1 MKFFFHLRSL
11 AFLLMIWAFSASAQ
25 QGVVIGSNATNPT
38 PAPDANAVLWLIGN
52 GNQGLIVPIVTNTA
66 AVVTPTKGMV
76 VYNAAD
82 NTLYYYNGTWTAVGS
97 GSTGGGNALLKI
109 SGNTVSV
116 DPAGTASINLAST
129 APNANGQLMMWD
141 GTKWTSS
148 TGAAPTNG
156 QYLQWNTAANSWQ
169 PVNSPSTSSL
179 TNPMT
184 NPNEMIIGGTSGV
197 PAKLNAPGG
206 PNKVLTTD
214 GAGAPTWNSTLSLGG
229 SLAVTGGVTAS
240 SSVTAGSFIGNGN
253 QVTNL
258 DAGKITAG
266 IVPITNGGTGG
277 NSTSAGFVFAGPT
290 SGIGA
295 PSFRA
300 LTATDIPS
308 LNLSKVASGTL
319 PVTQGGTGL
328 SATPLAGQLLIGNG
342 AGFTLSTLSVVG
354 GLAISNTAG
363 SVILGTTGNFGTQN
377 LTTTGTLSAGPTT
390 VNGDITTSGYT
401 QMGASA
407 PGLQV
412 LEITGTT
419 ANSADGV
426 VNINIG
432 IDQSRIVFS
441 SVYVVDASSE
451 LIPPM
456 YLRTG
461 FPTYTFNY
469 FFSGTTLFIVNVDA
483 LPFSSTSI
491 RNRPIRAT
499 IFYKP

>member
-1 MKFFFHLRSL
+1 MKFLSHLRSL
-11 AFLLMIWAFSASAQ
+11 AFLFMTLAYSAAAQ
-25 QGVVIGSNATNPT
+25 QGVVIGSNTANPT
-38 PAPDANAVLWLIGN
+38 PSPDANAVLWLIGN
-52 GNQGLIVPIVTNTA
+52 GNQGLIVPIVTNTT
-66 AVVTPTKGMV
+66 AVVTPAKGMV

-82 NTLYYYNGTWTAVGS
+82 NTLYYYNGNWTAVGT
-97 GSTGGGNALLKI
+97 GSTGGGSALLKI

-116 DPAGTASINLAST
+116 DPAGTASISLAST
-129 APNANGQLMMWD
+129 APSANGQLMMWD

-169 PVNSPSTSSL
+169 PVNSPATSSL

-184 NPNEMIIGGTSGV
+184 IPNEMIIGGTSGTPV
-197 PAKLNAPGG
+197 KLNAPGSA
-206 PNKVLTTD
+206 NKVLTTD
-214 GAGAPTWNSTLSLGG
+214 GAGAPTWNNTLSLGG
-229 SLAVTGGVTAS
+229 SLTVTGSVTTS
-240 SSVTAGSFIGNGN
+240 SSVSAGSFIGNGN

-266 IVPITNGGTGG
+266 VVPIANGGTGG
-277 NSTSAGFVFAGPT
+277 GTTSAGLVFAGPT
-290 SGIGA
+290 IGIGA

-300 LTATDIPS
+300 LTAADIPS

-319 PVTQGGTGL
+319 PVAQGGTGL

-342 AGFTLSTLSVVG
+342 TGFTLSTLSVVG

-363 SVILGTTGNFGTQN
+363 SIILGTSGNFGVQN
-377 LTTTGTLSAGPTT
+377 LTTTGTLNAGATT
-390 VNGDITTSGYT
+390 VNGDLTISGYT

-407 PGLQV
+407 PGIQV

-426 VNINIG
+426 VNINTG

-441 SVYVVDASSE
+441 SVYVLDVSSE

-456 YLRTG
+456 YMRTG
-461 FPTYTFNY
+461 FPTYVFNY
-469 FFSGTTLFIVNVDA
+469 FFSGSTLFVINVDA
-483 LPFSSTSI
+483 APFSSLSI
-491 RNRPIRAT
+491 RNRPVRAT